1 MKKFKK
7 EIKRKVKLIFKAL
20 RKYVN
25 NNDLEHKVQEQ
36 KKEIEFLS
44 RERDFWK
51 INCDKANTKLL
62 RNAKLLR
69 KEREYN
75 ERH

>member
-36 KKEIEFLS
+36 KKEIE
-44 RERDFWK
+44 
-51 INCDKANTKLL
+51 C
-62 RNAKLLR
+62 
-69 KEREYN
+69 
-75 ERH
+75 

>member
-1 MKKFKK
+1 MKK
-7 EIKRKVKLIFKAL
+7 IKRKVKLIFKAL

-36 KKEIEFLS
+36 KEEIESLS

-51 INCDKANTKLL
+51 INCDKAN
-62 RNAKLLR
+62 AKLLR
-69 KEREYN
+69 KER
-75 ERH
+75 

>member
-1 MKKFKK
+1 MKEFKK

-36 KKEIEFLS
+36 KEEIEYLS

-51 INCDKANTKLL
+51 LNCDKA
-62 RNAKLLR
+62 NAKLLR
-69 KEREYN
+69 KER
-75 ERH
+75 

>member
-25 NNDLEHKVQEQ
+25 NNDLKHKVQEQ
-36 KKEIEFLS
+36 KEEIESLS

-51 INCDKANTKLL
+51 INCDKAN
-62 RNAKLLR
+62 AKLLR
-69 KEREYN
+69 KER
-75 ERH
+75 